1 MTADE
6 YCRAIEAH
14 LTRRNDGHL
23 IRIVGPA
30 FELVRGWAEQGIPFK
45 VACHGIDRTVERY
58 HAKGPRRRPLRV
70 DFCTADVLDAFDEWR
85 RAVGVRGTGE
95 EESHAARRREGLG
108 THITRAIGR
117 LTAARSPM
125 LAAGGA
131 AGVRVPEERLD
142 EIVRVLDALASRA
155 EKARGEA
162 RAEIVRELAALD
174 RRLLDAARDAAA
186 ATLADLERQAEED
199 LRPFRERMPADA
211 WAQARGAAVDR
222 LLREQA
228 HLPTLATE

>member
-6 YCRAIEAH
+6 YCRAIEVH

-45 VACHGIDRTVERY
+45 VACHGIDRTFERY

-85 RAVGVRGTGE
+85 RAVGLRAVDD
-95 EESHAARRREGLG
+95 AAVPARRREGLA
-108 THITRAIGR
+108 THITRVIGR
-117 LTAARSPM
+117 LTALRSSAP
-125 LAAGGA
+125 ASGGA

-162 RAEIVRELAALD
+162 RAEIARELAALD
-174 RRLLDAARDAAA
+174 RRLLDAARDAAV
-186 ATLADLERQAEED
+186 ATLADLERQAEEE

-211 WAQARGAAVDR
+211 WAQARAAAVDR
-222 LLREQA
+222 LLRELAQ
-228 HLPTLATE
+228 LPALATD

>member
-1 MTADE
+1 VTVDE

-45 VACHGIDRTVERY
+45 VACHGIDRTVDRAQ
-58 HAKGPRRRPLRV
+58 AKGPRRRPLRV
-70 DFCTADVLDAFDEWR
+70 EFCTADVLDAFDEWR
-85 RAVGVRGTGE
+85 RAVGLRGMDE
-95 EESHAARRREGLG
+95 AAATRRREGLA

-117 LTAARSPM
+117 LTALRSPVPP
-125 LAAGGA
+125 AGGA
-131 AGVRVPEERLD
+131 GHVRVPEERLD
-142 EIVRVLDALASRA
+142 EIVRALDGLASRA
-155 EKARGEA
+155 DTARGEA
-162 RAEIVRELAALD
+162 RAEILRELAALD
-174 RRLLDAARDAAA
+174 RRLLDAAREAAA
-186 ATLADLERQAEED
+186 PLLPDVERQAEDD

-228 HLPTLATE
+228 QLPTLATE

>member
-6 YCRAIEAH
+6 YCRAIEVH

-45 VACHGIDRTVERY
+45 VACHGIDRTFERY

-85 RAVGVRGTGE
+85 RAVGLRAVDD
-95 EESHAARRREGLG
+95 AAVPARRREGLA

-117 LTAARSPM
+117 LTALRSSAP
-125 LAAGGA
+125 ASGGA

-162 RAEIVRELAALD
+162 RAEIARELAALD
-174 RRLLDAARDAAA
+174 RRLLDAARDAAV
-186 ATLADLERQAEED
+186 ATLADLERQAEEE

-211 WAQARGAAVDR
+211 WAQARAAAVDR
-222 LLREQA
+222 LLRELAQ
-228 HLPTLATE
+228 LPALATD

>member
-45 VACHGIDRTVERY
+45 VACHGIDRTVERS

-85 RAVGVRGTGE
+85 RAVGLRAVDD
-95 EESHAARRREGLG
+95 AAVPARRREGLA
-108 THITRAIGR
+108 THITRAVGR
-117 LTAARSPM
+117 LTALRSEAP
-125 LAAGGA
+125 APVGGTPA
-131 AGVRVPEERLD
+131 IRVTDERLD
-142 EIVRVLDALASRA
+142 EVVRALDALASRA
-155 EKARGEA
+155 ARARGDA
-162 RAEIVRELAALD
+162 RAEILDELAALD
-174 RRLLDAARDAAA
+174 RRLLAAAREAA
-186 ATLADLERQAEED
+186 ATVLGDLERQAEED
-199 LRPFRERMPADA
+199 LRPFRERMPSDA
-211 WAQARGAAVDR
+211 WARARGAAVDR
-222 LLREQA
+222 LLRERAQ
-228 HLPTLATE
+228 LPTLATE